1 MAEQKT
7 VATPDDRVA
16 EMTPAWDLVRALL
29 GGTAAMREAGQK
41 YLPRWPK
48 EEQESYAAR
57 LGTAVLFP
65 ATSRTVTTLAG
76 KPFSKPLTIG
86 GDVPVRLAE
95 WCDDIDLEGRN
106 LHAFASDCMEHAVG
120 YGLGGILVEYPKA
133 NEALATVAGVRT
145 MADEQRAGLRPY
157 WIMVNCWQILGWR
170 ASREGGR
177 WRLVQ
182 LRMMEEVEEPDGDFG
197 LKRTKQVRVIAAG
210 VPDERGERRTVW
222 TTYRKVKTATGAEDW
237 SEHETG
243 VYSIPEIP
251 FVPFYG
257 TRLGFMLGKP
267 PLLEVAHLNVAH
279 WQSASDQ
286 QTLLHTARVPIL
298 CALNVSD
305 QMVNGEVK
313 PWEMTIGSG
322 AAVRI
327 AGQDADLKYVEH
339 SGQAL
344 AAGKDDLAALEE
356 RMRQAGAELLVID
369 TKLTATQVASEN
381 AVGMCALQRI
391 AQNLEDALDRALDLT
406 AMYVG
411 EQTGGHVTL
420 FSDYAAATLQ
430 EASAELL
437 LKSNTAGKLS
447 NETLLTE
454 YKRRGILG
462 PEVDVEAELDKV
474 ATQGPSLGALGD
486 PGAVGGAA
494 GAAAGAEA
502 GAQA

>member
-1 MAEQKT
+1 MAEKKT
-7 VATPDDRVA
+7 VATPDDRIA
-16 EMTPAWDLVRALL
+16 DLSPSWDLVRALL
-29 GGTAAMREAGQK
+29 GGTAEMRKAGEK
-41 YLPRWPK
+41 YLPKWPK
-48 EEQESYAAR
+48 EERDSYIAR
-57 LGTAVLFP
+57 LGSAVLFP
-65 ATSRTVTTLAG
+65 ALSRSVTTLAG

-86 GDVPVRLAE
+86 EDVPARLAE
-95 WCDDIDLEGRN
+95 WSEDIDLEGRN

-133 NEALATVAGVRT
+133 TEAPTTAAGVRT

-157 WIMVNCWQILGWR
+157 WIMINCWQILGWR
-170 ASREGGR
+170 AQRVGGQ

-182 LRMMEEVEEPDGDFG
+182 LRLMEEVEEPDGDFG
-197 LKRTKQVRVIAAG
+197 MTCVQQVRVLEPGKWA
-210 VPDERGERRTVW
+210 
-222 TTYRKVKTATGAEDW
+222 TYRKEKQSSGAEEWVRKD
-237 SEHETG
+237 EGLT
-243 VYSIPEIP
+243 SITEIP

-257 TRLGFMLGKP
+257 TRLGFMMGKP
-267 PLLEVAHLNVAH
+267 PLLEVAYLNVAH

-298 CALNVSD
+298 CAVNVSD
-305 QMVNGEVK
+305 NVGSSGEVK

-327 AGQDADLKYVEH
+327 AGQGADLKYVEH

-344 AAGKDDLAALEE
+344 AAGKDDLDALEE

-411 EQTGGHVTL
+411 EPTGGHVKL
-420 FSDYAAATLQ
+420 FDDYAAMTLQ
-430 EASAELL
+430 EASAQLL
-437 LKSNTAGKLS
+437 LQTNTAGKLS
-447 NETLLTE
+447 DETLLTE
-454 YKRRGILG
+454 YKRRGILS
-462 PEVDVEAELDKV
+462 PEVDVAAEMEKV
-474 ATQGPSLGALGD
+474 QAQGPALGSL
-486 PGAVGGAA
+486 GGAA
-494 GAAAGAEA
+494 GGVIGADTGAAA
-502 GAQA
+502 